1 MVQHWP
7 NRHFCPLLRNLRRR
21 TNRYKLLPKS
31 LQSHF
36 LLRIS
41 IWLLLFEFNNSFYFQ
56 HSKHVLRCWTLLLQY
71 AFSQLRKTNFFLDV
85 NINSQNVPFNYNAIN
100 SQQQGG
106 DDPMTVDH
114 YQINV
119 GTVSVHSELVVA
131 VTGISGGNSL
141 ALCLND
147 GILSNGP
154 SGTFFRFNFLLTF

>member
-1 MVQHWP
+1 
-7 NRHFCPLLRNLRRR
+7 
-21 TNRYKLLPKS
+21 
-31 LQSHF
+31 
-36 LLRIS
+36 
-41 IWLLLFEFNNSFYFQ
+41 
-56 HSKHVLRCWTLLLQY
+56 
-71 AFSQLRKTNFFLDV
+71 
-85 NINSQNVPFNYNAIN
+85 
-100 SQQQGG
+100 
-106 DDPMTVDH
+106 MTVDH